1 MSFSGFD
8 VGGAN
13 LAGSEEVKKGGKL
26 RGKNVR
32 KQNIDPAAAMIEEE
46 NAPITDQQIENARKL
61 KDKRQKQNEARKLK
75 QQQKKDAKKQS
86 PKIPTKNAETEPE
99 PVIAEE
105 VLSIEKKSMD
115 LAEVKKK
122 QRELEE
128 QNTLRRRALG
138 TEVANRTK
146 NILAE
151 AAKLKKIEDEIKR
164 LDQLLAYDVSV
175 LRDKIDVASFE
186 YSKAKNRFDAADKEY
201 KESKE
206 DYEVKEKAKDE
217 LVDCLMTLIQENEE
231 RKKVKLEDL
240 TLKLNMTAE
249 ELAAKEEEEALIK
262 IEEEEKAAKLKE
274 EADREKAEEEKIRL
288 VEAEKKRKEEEDKE
302 MKVESETKKE
312 SSAEEGEPKATVES

>member
-8 VGGAN
+8 VGGGN
-13 LAGSEEVKKGGKL
+13 LAGSDEVKKGGKL

-32 KQNIDPAAAMIEEE
+32 RQNVDPAADMIEEE

-61 KDKRQKQNEARKLK
+61 KEKRQKQAEARKLK
-75 QQQKKDAKKQS
+75 QQQKKEAKRQS
-86 PKIPTKNAETEPE
+86 PKTPTQQPETQPE

-105 VLSIEKKSMD
+105 VQNIEKKSID

-138 TEVANRTK
+138 NEVANRTK

-175 LRDKIDVASFE
+175 LRDKIDNASFE
-186 YSKAKNRFDAADKEY
+186 YSKAKNRYDAAEKEY
-201 KESKE
+201 TESKE

-217 LVDCLMTLIQENEE
+217 LVECLMTLIQENEE

-249 ELAAKEEEEALIK
+249 ELAAKEEEEALMK
-262 IEEEEKAAKLKE
+262 DEEDEKNAKLKE
-274 EADREKAEEEKIRL
+274 ESDRKKAEEEKMRL
-288 VEAEKKRKEEEDKE
+288 VEEEKKRKEAEDKKE
-302 MKVESETKKE
+302 ESEKKE
-312 SSAEEGEPKATVES
+312 ESNETEEKAEETIES